1 MTGVPASHYHRLKQ
15 RAEKDA
21 VLARERQV
29 TPRIV
34 YETRP
39 APATLFAPPISF
51 AYDRHSGPVHEVQF
65 SPFHRNLFLSVA
77 SDSTARLYSLLQ
89 PRPVHVVEPS
99 SSSLFGV
106 AWSTARPLVFA
117 VAAADGSLSLYDLKR
132 SRGRPDVVLQVTSNR
147 SPVYGVAFNP
157 KNGNL
162 LATADAQGFVKV
174 WRLSTQLSTMGANE
188 LAQLEKLATA
198 RAAGGAEEA
207 AEEDEADAAGYGE
220 GDDDFE

>member
-39 APATLFAPPISF
+39 SPATLFAPPISF

-89 PRPVHVVEPS
+89 LALHLLLVQLPV
-99 SSSLFGV
+99 L
-106 AWSTARPLVFA
+106 L
-117 VAAADGSLSLYDLKR
+117 LYL
-132 SRGRPDVVLQVTSNR
+132 LLLNLR
-147 SPVYGVAFNP
+147 SPA
-157 KNGNL
+157 L
-162 LATADAQGFVKV
+162 LASAFRQP
-174 WRLSTQLSTMGANE
+174 
-188 LAQLEKLATA
+188 
-198 RAAGGAEEA
+198 
-207 AEEDEADAAGYGE
+207 
-220 GDDDFE
+220 